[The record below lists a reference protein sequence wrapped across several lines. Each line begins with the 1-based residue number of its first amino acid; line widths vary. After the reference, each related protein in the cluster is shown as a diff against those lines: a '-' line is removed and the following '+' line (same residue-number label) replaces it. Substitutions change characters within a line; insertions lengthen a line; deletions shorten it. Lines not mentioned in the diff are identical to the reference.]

1 MIGLVFDPLVDS
13 ALIGLVG
20 VVVGIG
26 GYAVQNWL
34 IKKRERE
41 RSEFVIKRE
50 KYEQWLKVLLAPLH
64 TKDEERVLAIKTGAR
79 EFREVCN
86 LILLYGSDDVVK
98 ALCDF
103 WKVSKR
109 LEGTTMLNAF
119 RKLVIA
125 MRKDLVKTSL
135 SDSDIEF
142 LNWT

>member
-1 MIGLVFDPLVDS
+1 MVFDPLVDS
-13 ALIGLVG
+13 ALIGLAG

-34 IKKRERE
+34 IKKKDRERA
-41 RSEFVIKRE
+41 EFVIKRK
-50 KYEQWLKVLLAPLH
+50 KYEQWLKVLLAPLY
-64 TKDEERVLAIKTGAR
+64 TKDEERVLALKTGAR

-86 LILLYGSDDVVK
+86 LILLYGSDEVVR

-103 WKVSKR
+103 WKVSKKP
-109 LEGTTMLNAF
+109 EGDTIVNAF

-125 MRKDLVKTSL
+125 MRKDLLVKTSL

-142 LNWT
+142 LNWA